1 MLHHEVTVW
10 SVMKTCEQNARVAME
25 IPIYDLND
33 GTELP
38 AVGFGTTGLQG
49 ADGLDAIVSAV
60 ESGYRLIDTAVNYG
74 NEMTVGEAIRRSGI
88 ARPEFRVAS
97 KLPGRHHAYDDAIVS
112 THESLGRL
120 GLDHIDLHL
129 IHWPNPKRD
138 EYSEAWRALVDLQRD
153 GLVTTIGVS
162 NFTAEHLDRI
172 MDTSG
177 VVPAVNQIEMHPYF
191 PQDEL
196 RAVHDSLGI
205 RTVAWSPLAKAKAL
219 FEEDAVRNAAESHGV
234 SPAQVVL
241 RWHFQLGSVPIPKS
255 TVAAHQLANG
265 DIFEFE
271 LSDDEVAAISAL
283 GREDGRLFDGDPNEH
298 YEM

>member
-1 MLHHEVTVW
+1 
-10 SVMKTCEQNARVAME
+10 ME
-25 IPIYDLND
+25 IPVYDLND

-38 AVGFGTTGLQG
+38 ALGFGTTGLQG
-49 ADGLDAIVSAV
+49 ADGLEAILGAAR
-60 ESGYRLIDTAVNYG
+60 SGYRLIDTAVNYG
-74 NEMTVGEAIRRSGI
+74 NEMTVGEAIRRSEI
-88 ARPEFRVAS
+88 PRAEFRVTS
-97 KLPGRHHAYDDAIVS
+97 KIPGRHHAYDDAIVS

-120 GLDHIDLHL
+120 GLENIDLHL

-138 EYSEAWRALVDLQRD
+138 EYTEAWRALVDLQRD
-153 GLVTTIGVS
+153 GLVTSIGVS

-191 PQDEL
+191 PQEEL

-219 FEEDAVRNAAESHGV
+219 FEEEPIRAAADAHGV

-241 RWHFQLGSVPIPKS
+241 RWHFQLGAVPIPKS
-255 TVAAHQLANG
+255 TQPEHQASNG
-265 DIFEFE
+265 DIFDFE
-271 LSDDEVAAISAL
+271 LTDDEVAAITGL

>member
-1 MLHHEVTVW
+1 
-10 SVMKTCEQNARVAME
+10 ME
-25 IPIYDLND
+25 IPVYDLND

-38 AVGFGTTGLQG
+38 ALGFGTVGLQG
-49 ADGLDAIVSAV
+49 ADGLEAILSAITA
-60 ESGYRLIDTAVNYG
+60 GYRLLDTAVNYG
-74 NEMTVGEAIRRSGI
+74 NEMTVGEAVRRSGVP
-88 ARPEFRVAS
+88 RPEFRVTS
-97 KLPGRHHAYDDAIVS
+97 KLPGRHHAYDDAIAS
-112 THESLGRL
+112 TRESLGRL
-120 GLDHIDLHL
+120 GLEYIDLHL

-138 EYSEAWRALVDLQRD
+138 QYTEAWRALVDLQRD
-153 GLVTTIGVS
+153 GLVVSIGVS
-162 NFTAEHLDRI
+162 NFTAAHLDRI

-191 PQDEL
+191 PQEEL

-219 FEEDAVRNAAESHGV
+219 FEEDPVREAAAAHGV

-255 TVAAHQLANG
+255 AVPEHQVSNA
-265 DIFEFE
+265 DIFDFE
-271 LSDDEVAAISAL
+271 LTDDEVASITGL
-283 GREDGRLFDGDPNEH
+283 GREDGRLFGGDPDEH

>member
-1 MLHHEVTVW
+1 
-10 SVMKTCEQNARVAME
+10 ME

-49 ADGLDAIVSAV
+49 ADGLEAILSAV

-74 NEMTVGEAIRRSGI
+74 NEMTVGEAIRRS
-88 ARPEFRVAS
+88 AVPRAEFRVTS

-191 PQDEL
+191 PQEEL

-205 RTVAWSPLAKAKAL
+205 RTVAWSPLARAKAL
-219 FEEDAVRNAAESHGV
+219 FEEDAVRHAAEAHNV

-241 RWHFQLGSVPIPKS
+241 RWHFQLGAVPIPLS
-255 TVAAHQLANG
+255 TKPEHQLANG
-265 DIFEFE
+265 DIFNFE
-271 LSDDEVAAISAL
+271 LSDEQVDAITAL
-283 GREDGRLFDGDPNEH
+283 GREDGRLFDADPNEH

>member
-1 MLHHEVTVW
+1 
-10 SVMKTCEQNARVAME
+10 ME

-38 AVGFGTTGLQG
+38 AIGFGTSGLQG
-49 ADGLDAIVSAV
+49 ADGLEAILGATNV
-60 ESGYRLIDTAVNYG
+60 GYRLLDTAVNYG
-74 NEMTVGEAIRRSGI
+74 NEMTVGEAIRRSGVN
-88 ARPEFRVAS
+88 RNEFRVMS
-97 KLPGRHHAYDDAIVS
+97 KLPGRHHSYDDAIVS

-120 GLDHIDLHL
+120 GVDHIDIHL

-162 NFTAEHLDRI
+162 NFTAEHLDKI

-191 PQDEL
+191 PQDEM
-196 RAVHDSLGI
+196 RAVHDTLGI
-205 RTVAWSPLAKAKAL
+205 RTISWSPLAQGGEL
-219 FEEDAVRNAAESHGV
+219 FDEEPIKIAAENHGV
-234 SPAQVVL
+234 TPAQVVL
-241 RWHFQLGSVPIPKS
+241 RWHFQLGAVPVPKS
-255 TVAAHQLANG
+255 VQEAHQIENA
-265 DIFEFE
+265 DIFGFE
-271 LSDDEVAAISAL
+271 LSDAEMDAISGL

>member
-1 MLHHEVTVW
+1 
-10 SVMKTCEQNARVAME
+10 ME
-25 IPIYDLND
+25 LPVYDLND

-38 AVGFGTTGLQG
+38 VIGFGTTSLRG
-49 ADGLDAIVSAV
+49 ADGLHAMLSAIDV
-60 ESGYRLIDTAVNYG
+60 GYRLLDTAVNYG
-74 NEMTVGEAIRRSGI
+74 NEMTVGEAVRRSGVP
-88 ARPEFRVAS
+88 RPEFRVTS
-97 KLPGRHHAYDDAIVS
+97 KLPGRHHAYDDAVVS

-120 GLDHIDLHL
+120 GVDHIDMHL

-138 EYSEAWRALVDLQRD
+138 LYTEAWRALVDLQRD

-172 MDTSG
+172 METSG

-191 PQDEL
+191 PQEEL

-205 RTVAWSPLAKAKAL
+205 RTVAWSPLAKAGAL
-219 FEEDAVRNAAESHGV
+219 FEEAPVRAAAQRHGV

-241 RWHFQLGSVPIPKS
+241 RWHFELGSVPIPKS
-255 TVAAHQLANG
+255 TVPAHQLSNG
-265 DIFEFE
+265 DIFGFE
-271 LSDDEVAAISAL
+271 LSDDEVEAISRL

>member
-1 MLHHEVTVW
+1 MDFPV
-10 SVMKTCEQNARVAME
+10 
-25 IPIYDLND
+25 YDLND

-38 AVGFGTTGLQG
+38 VLGFGTTSLRG
-49 ADGLDAIVSAV
+49 ADGLEAISSAIDV
-60 ESGYRLIDTAVNYG
+60 GYRLLDTAVNYG
-74 NEMTVGEAIRRSGI
+74 NEMTVGEAVRRSGVP
-88 ARPEFRVAS
+88 RPEFRVTS
-97 KLPGRHHAYDDAIVS
+97 KLPGRHHAYDDAVVS
-112 THESLGRL
+112 THESLRRL
-120 GLDHIDLHL
+120 GVDHIDLHL

-138 EYSEAWRALVDLQRD
+138 LYTEAWRALVDLQHD

-191 PQDEL
+191 PQEDL

-219 FEEDAVRNAAESHGV
+219 FAEEPVRAAADRHGD
-234 SPAQVVL
+234 SPAQIVL
-241 RWHFQLGSVPIPKS
+241 RWHFELGSVPIPKS
-255 TVAAHQLANG
+255 TVTEHQRTNG
-265 DIFEFE
+265 DIFGFE
-271 LSDDEVAAISAL
+271 LTDDEVAAISGL
-283 GREDGRLFDGDPNEH
+283 GRDDGRLFGGDPDEH

>member
-1 MLHHEVTVW
+1 MD
-10 SVMKTCEQNARVAME
+10 

-49 ADGLDAIVSAV
+49 ADGLDAILTAV

-74 NEMTVGEAIRRSGI
+74 NEMTVGEAIRRSGVP
-88 ARPEFRVAS
+88 RPEFRVSS

-153 GLVTTIGVS
+153 GLVTSIGVS

-191 PQDEL
+191 PQEEL

-205 RTVAWSPLAKAKAL
+205 RTVAWSPLARAKGL
-219 FEEDAVRNAAESHGV
+219 FEEDAVRRAAEAHNV

-241 RWHFQLGSVPIPKS
+241 RWHFQLGSVPIPLS
-255 TVAAHQLANG
+255 TKPENQAANG

-271 LSDDEVAAISAL
+271 LSDDEVGAITAL
-283 GREDGRLFDGDPNEH
+283 GREDGRIFDADPNDH

>member
-1 MLHHEVTVW
+1 
-10 SVMKTCEQNARVAME
+10 ME

-49 ADGLDAIVSAV
+49 ADGLDAILSAV
-60 ESGYRLIDTAVNYG
+60 ETGYRLLDTAVNYG
-74 NEMTVGEAIRRSGI
+74 NEMTVGEAIRRSGVP
-88 ARPEFRVAS
+88 RPEFRVTS

-120 GLDHIDLHL
+120 GLDQIDLHL

-138 EYSEAWRALVDLQRD
+138 EYTEAWRALVDLQRD

-191 PQDEL
+191 PQEEL
-196 RAVHDSLGI
+196 RAVHDALGI

-219 FEEDAVRNAAESHGV
+219 FEEDAVRNAADAHRV

-255 TVAAHQLANG
+255 TVPAHQHSNG
-265 DIFEFE
+265 DIFGFE
-271 LSDDEVAAISAL
+271 LSDDEVDAITAL
-283 GREDGRLFDGDPNEH
+283 GREDGRLFGGDPNEH

>member
-1 MLHHEVTVW
+1 
-10 SVMKTCEQNARVAME
+10 ME

-38 AVGFGTTGLQG
+38 AVGFGTSGLQG
-49 ADGLDAIVSAV
+49 ADGLTAILGAI

-74 NEMTVGEAIRRSGI
+74 NEMTVGEAIRRSGV
-88 ARPEFRVAS
+88 ARPEFRVTS

-191 PQDEL
+191 PQEEL

-205 RTVAWSPLAKAKAL
+205 RTVAWSPLGRAKGL
-219 FEEDAVRNAAESHGV
+219 FEEDAVRNAAEAHGV

-241 RWHFQLGSVPIPKS
+241 RWHFQLGSVPIPLS
-255 TVAAHQLANG
+255 TSHEHQLSNG
-265 DIFEFE
+265 DIFDFE
-271 LSDDEVAAISAL
+271 LADDEVAAISAL
-283 GREDGRLFDGDPNEH
+283 GRPDGRLFDADPDEH

>member
-1 MLHHEVTVW
+1 VLVAR
-10 SVMKTCEQNARVAME
+10 EQKRESSME

-49 ADGLDAIVSAV
+49 ADGLEAILTAV
-60 ESGYRLIDTAVNYG
+60 DNGYRLLDTAVNYG
-74 NEMTVGEAIRRSGI
+74 NEMTVGEAIRRSGVP
-88 ARPEFRVAS
+88 RQEFRVTS

-120 GLDHIDLHL
+120 GLEHIDLHL

-191 PQDEL
+191 PQEEL

-205 RTVAWSPLAKAKAL
+205 RTVAWSPLAKAKAV
-219 FEEDAVRNAAESHGV
+219 FEEDVVRAAAEAHGV

-255 TVAAHQLANG
+255 TISDHQLANG

-271 LSDDEVAAISAL
+271 LTDDEVDAISGL
-283 GREDGRLFDGDPNEH
+283 GREDGRLFGGDPDEH

>member
-1 MLHHEVTVW
+1 MD
-10 SVMKTCEQNARVAME
+10 

-49 ADGLDAIVSAV
+49 ADGLEAILTAV
-60 ESGYRLIDTAVNYG
+60 DNGYRLLDTAVNYG
-74 NEMTVGEAIRRSGI
+74 NEMTVGEAIRRSGVP
-88 ARPEFRVAS
+88 RPELRVTS

-120 GLDHIDLHL
+120 GVEHIDLHL

-191 PQDEL
+191 PQEEL

-219 FEEDAVRNAAESHGV
+219 FEEDVIRNTAEAHGV
-234 SPAQVVL
+234 SAAQVVL

-255 TVAAHQLANG
+255 TVAEHQLANG
-265 DIFEFE
+265 DIFDFE
-271 LSDDEVAAISAL
+271 LSDDEIDAITAL
-283 GREDGRLFDGDPNEH
+283 GREDGRLFGGDPDEH

>member
-1 MLHHEVTVW
+1 
-10 SVMKTCEQNARVAME
+10 ME
-25 IPIYDLND
+25 IPVYDLND

-38 AVGFGTTGLQG
+38 VVGFGTVRLQG
-49 ADGLDAIVSAV
+49 ADGLEAILSAIRV
-60 ESGYRLIDTAVNYG
+60 GYRLLDTAVNYG
-74 NEMTVGEAIRRSGI
+74 NEMTVGEAVRRSGVP
-88 ARPEFRVAS
+88 RPEFRVTS

-138 EYSEAWRALVDLQRD
+138 QYTEAWRALVDLQRD
-153 GLVTTIGVS
+153 GLVVSIGVS

-191 PQDEL
+191 PQEEL

-219 FEEDAVRNAAESHGV
+219 FEEEPVRRAAENHGV
-234 SPAQVVL
+234 SPAQAVL
-241 RWHFQLGSVPIPKS
+241 RWHFQLGSVPIPK
-255 TVAAHQLANG
+255 AADPDHQLGNT
-265 DIFEFE
+265 DIFGFE
-271 LSDDEVAAISAL
+271 LSEDEMAAITDL
-283 GREDGRLFDGDPNEH
+283 GRPDGRLFDGDPNEH

>member
-1 MLHHEVTVW
+1 
-10 SVMKTCEQNARVAME
+10 ME

-49 ADGLDAIVSAV
+49 ADGLEAILSAV
-60 ESGYRLIDTAVNYG
+60 EAGYRLIDTAVNYG
-74 NEMTVGEAIRRSGI
+74 NEMTVGEAIRRSGV
-88 ARPEFRVAS
+88 ARPEFRVSS

-191 PQDEL
+191 PQEEL

-205 RTVAWSPLAKAKAL
+205 RTVAWSPLARAKAV
-219 FEEDAVRNAAESHGV
+219 FEEEVVRNAAEAHGV

-241 RWHFQLGSVPIPKS
+241 RWHFQLGSVPIPLS
-255 TVAAHQLANG
+255 TKPENQLVNG
-265 DIFEFE
+265 DIFDFE
-271 LSDDEVAAISAL
+271 LSDDEVDAISAL
-283 GREDGRLFDGDPNEH
+283 GRPDGRLFDADPNEH

>member
-1 MLHHEVTVW
+1 MD
-10 SVMKTCEQNARVAME
+10 

-49 ADGLDAIVSAV
+49 ADGLDAILTAV

-74 NEMTVGEAIRRSGI
+74 NEMTVGEAIRRSGVP
-88 ARPEFRVAS
+88 RPEFRVTS

-153 GLVTTIGVS
+153 GMVTTIGVS

-191 PQDEL
+191 PQEEL

-205 RTVAWSPLAKAKAL
+205 RTVAWSPLARAKGL
-219 FEEDAVRNAAESHGV
+219 FEEEPVRRAAEAHNV

-241 RWHFQLGSVPIPKS
+241 RWHFQLGSVPIPLS
-255 TVAAHQLANG
+255 TKPENQLVNG
-265 DIFEFE
+265 DIFDFE
-271 LSDDEVAAISAL
+271 LTDEEVDAITGL
-283 GREDGRLFDGDPNEH
+283 GREDGRIFDADPNEH

>member
-1 MLHHEVTVW
+1 
-10 SVMKTCEQNARVAME
+10 
-25 IPIYDLND
+25 
-33 GTELP
+33 
-38 AVGFGTTGLQG
+38 
-49 ADGLDAIVSAV
+49 
-60 ESGYRLIDTAVNYG
+60 VNYG
-74 NEMTVGEAIRRSGI
+74 NEMTVGEAVRRSGVPR
-88 ARPEFRVAS
+88 AEFRVTS

-120 GLDHIDLHL
+120 GLDHIDVHL

-138 EYSEAWRALVDLQRD
+138 QYTEAWRALVDLQRD

-172 MDTSG
+172 MDSSG
-177 VVPAVNQIEMHPYF
+177 VVPAINQVEMHPYF
-191 PQDEL
+191 PQEEL
-196 RAVHDSLGI
+196 RAFHDSLGI
-205 RTVAWSPLAKAKAL
+205 RTVAWSPLAKAKAV
-219 FEEDAVRNAAESHGV
+219 FEEEPVRDAAAAHGV

-255 TVAAHQLANG
+255 TIPEHQVTNA

-271 LSDDEVAAISAL
+271 LSDHEVAAITAL
-283 GREDGRLFDGDPNEH
+283 GREDGRLFDGDPDEH

>member
-1 MLHHEVTVW
+1 
-10 SVMKTCEQNARVAME
+10 ME

-49 ADGLDAIVSAV
+49 ADGLDAIISAIDA
-60 ESGYRLIDTAVNYG
+60 GYRLIDTAVNYG
-74 NEMTVGEAIRRSGI
+74 NEMTVGEAVRRSGVP
-88 ARPEFRVAS
+88 RPEFRVTS
-97 KLPGRHHAYDDAIVS
+97 KLPGRHHAYDNAIVS

-138 EYSEAWRALVDLQRD
+138 EYTEAWRALVDLQRD

-191 PQDEL
+191 PQEEL

-205 RTVAWSPLAKAKAL
+205 RTIAWSPLAKAKAV
-219 FEEDAVRNAAESHGV
+219 FDEEPVRNAAEAHNV
-234 SPAQVVL
+234 TPAQVVL
-241 RWHFQLGSVPIPKS
+241 RWHFQLGSVPIPK
-255 TVAAHQLANG
+255 TANPEHQLSNG
-265 DIFEFE
+265 DIFDFE
-271 LSDDEVAAISAL
+271 LDDDEVAAITAL
-283 GREDGRLFDGDPNEH
+283 GREDGRLFGGDPDEH

>member
-1 MLHHEVTVW
+1 MD
-10 SVMKTCEQNARVAME
+10 

-38 AVGFGTTGLQG
+38 AVGYGTTGLQG
-49 ADGLDAIVSAV
+49 ADGLEAILSAI

-74 NEMTVGEAIRRSGI
+74 NEMTVGEAIRRSGV
-88 ARPEFRVAS
+88 ARPEFRVMS

-120 GLDHIDLHL
+120 GLEHIDLHL

-191 PQDEL
+191 PQEEL

-205 RTVAWSPLAKAKAL
+205 RTIAWSPLARAKAV
-219 FEEDAVRNAAESHGV
+219 FEEESVRNAAEAHGV
-234 SPAQVVL
+234 TPAQVVL
-241 RWHFQLGSVPIPKS
+241 RWHFQLGSVPIPLS
-255 TVAAHQLANG
+255 TKPEHQFING

-271 LSDDEVAAISAL
+271 LSDDEVDAISAL

>member
-1 MLHHEVTVW
+1 
-10 SVMKTCEQNARVAME
+10 ME

-49 ADGLDAIVSAV
+49 ADGLDAILGAI
-60 ESGYRLIDTAVNYG
+60 ESGYRLLDTAVNYG
-74 NEMTVGEAIRRSGI
+74 NEMTVGEAIRRSGV
-88 ARPEFRVAS
+88 ARPEFRVTS

-191 PQDEL
+191 PQEEL

-205 RTVAWSPLAKAKAL
+205 RTVAWSPLARTKGL
-219 FEEDAVRNAAESHGV
+219 FEEDVVRNAAEAHGV
-234 SPAQVVL
+234 SAAQVVL
-241 RWHFQLGSVPIPKS
+241 RWHFQLGSVPIPLS
-255 TVAAHQLANG
+255 TKPEHQLANG
-265 DIFEFE
+265 EIFEFE
-271 LSDDEVAAISAL
+271 LSDEEVDAISGL
-283 GREDGRLFDGDPNEH
+283 GREDGRWFDADPNEH

>member
-1 MLHHEVTVW
+1 MD
-10 SVMKTCEQNARVAME
+10 

-49 ADGLDAIVSAV
+49 ADGLDALLSAV

-74 NEMTVGEAIRRSGI
+74 NEMTVGEAIRRSGVP
-88 ARPEFRVAS
+88 RPEFRVAS

-112 THESLGRL
+112 THESIGRL
-120 GLDHIDLHL
+120 GLDHIDLHM

-205 RTVAWSPLAKAKAL
+205 RTIAWSPLARAKGL
-219 FEEDAVRNAAESHGV
+219 FEEDAVRNAAEAHGV

-241 RWHFQLGSVPIPKS
+241 RWHFQLGSVPIPKA
-255 TVAAHQLANG
+255 TAPDHQLTNG

-271 LSDDEVAAISAL
+271 LSDEQVDAITAL

>member
-1 MLHHEVTVW
+1 
-10 SVMKTCEQNARVAME
+10 ME
-25 IPIYDLND
+25 IPVYDLND

-49 ADGLDAIVSAV
+49 ADGLDAILSAV
-60 ESGYRLIDTAVNYG
+60 DAGYRLLDTAVNYG
-74 NEMTVGEAIRRSGI
+74 NEMTVGEAMRRSGVP
-88 ARPEFRVAS
+88 RPEFRVTS

-112 THESLGRL
+112 AHESLGRL
-120 GLDHIDLHL
+120 GVDHIDLHL

-138 EYSEAWRALVDLQRD
+138 EYTEAWRAMVDLQRD

-196 RAVHDSLGI
+196 RVVHDSLGI

-219 FEEDAVRNAAESHGV
+219 FEEDAVRNAAEQHGV
-234 SPAQVVL
+234 SPSQVVL

-255 TVAAHQLANG
+255 TVPEHQLANG

-271 LSDDEVAAISAL
+271 LSDSEIDAITAL

>member
-1 MLHHEVTVW
+1 
-10 SVMKTCEQNARVAME
+10 ME

-49 ADGLDAIVSAV
+49 ADGLEAILSAV
-60 ESGYRLIDTAVNYG
+60 EGGYRLLDTAVNYG
-74 NEMTVGEAIRRSGI
+74 NEMTVGEAIRRSGV
-88 ARPEFRVAS
+88 ARPEFRVTS

-120 GLDHIDLHL
+120 GLEHIDLHL

-191 PQDEL
+191 PQEEL

-205 RTVAWSPLAKAKAL
+205 RTIAWSPLARAKAV
-219 FEEDAVRNAAESHGV
+219 FEEEPVRNAAEAHGV

-241 RWHFQLGSVPIPKS
+241 RWHFQLGSVPIPLS
-255 TVAAHQLANG
+255 TKPENQLVNG
-265 DIFEFE
+265 DIFDFE
-271 LSDDEVAAISAL
+271 LSDDEVDAISAL

>member
-1 MLHHEVTVW
+1 
-10 SVMKTCEQNARVAME
+10 ME

-49 ADGLDAIVSAV
+49 ADGLEAILTAA
-60 ESGYRLIDTAVNYG
+60 ENGYRLLDTAVNYG
-74 NEMTVGEAIRRSGI
+74 NEMTVGEAIRRSGVP
-88 ARPEFRVAS
+88 RPEFRVTS

-120 GLDHIDLHL
+120 GLEHIDLHL

-138 EYSEAWRALVDLQRD
+138 EYTEAWRALVDLQRD

-191 PQDEL
+191 PQEEL

-219 FEEDAVRNAAESHGV
+219 FEEDVVRSAAEAHGV

-255 TVAAHQLANG
+255 TVPEHQLANG
-265 DIFEFE
+265 DIFDFE
-271 LSDDEVAAISAL
+271 LSEEQVDAISGL
-283 GREDGRLFDGDPNEH
+283 GREDGRLFGGDPDEH

>member
-1 MLHHEVTVW
+1 M
-10 SVMKTCEQNARVAME
+10 A

-38 AVGFGTTGLQG
+38 AIGFGTSGLQG
-49 ADGLDAIVSAV
+49 ADGLEAILGAITA
-60 ESGYRLIDTAVNYG
+60 GYRLIDTAVNYG
-74 NEMTVGEAIRRSGI
+74 NEMTVGEALRRAGI
-88 ARPEFRVAS
+88 DRDGFRVTS
-97 KLPGRHHAYDDAIVS
+97 KLPGRHHAYDDAVVS

-120 GLDHIDLHL
+120 GADRIDLHL

-138 EYSEAWRALVDLQRD
+138 EYAEAWRALVDLQRD

-177 VVPAVNQIEMHPYF
+177 VVPAVNQIELHPYF
-191 PQDEL
+191 PQEEM
-196 RAVHDSLGI
+196 RAVHDALGI
-205 RTVAWSPLAKAKAL
+205 RTVAWSPLGQAKQV
-219 FEEDAVRNAAESHGV
+219 FEEEPVRAAAEAHGV

-255 TVAAHQLANG
+255 TQEAHQLANV
-265 DIFEFE
+265 DIFGFE
-271 LSDDEVAAISAL
+271 LTDEQVDAITGL
-283 GREDGRLFDGDPNEH
+283 GRDDGRLFDGDPNEH

>member
-1 MLHHEVTVW
+1 
-10 SVMKTCEQNARVAME
+10 ME
-25 IPIYDLND
+25 IPVYDLND

-38 AVGFGTTGLQG
+38 VIGFGTVGLHG
-49 ADGLDAIVSAV
+49 TDGLEAILSAV
-60 ESGYRLIDTAVNYG
+60 GAGYRLLDTAVNYG
-74 NEMTVGEAIRRSGI
+74 NEMTVGEAVRRSGVP
-88 ARPEFRVAS
+88 RQEFRVTS
-97 KLPGRHHAYDDAIVS
+97 KLPGRHHAYDDAIAS

-120 GLDHIDLHL
+120 GIDHIDLHL
-129 IHWPNPKRD
+129 IHWPNPQRD
-138 EYSEAWRALVDLQRD
+138 QYADAWRALVDLQRD
-153 GLVTTIGVS
+153 GRVVSIGVS

-177 VVPAVNQIEMHPYF
+177 VMPAVNQIEMHPYF
-191 PQDEL
+191 PQEDL

-219 FEEDAVRNAAESHGV
+219 FEEEPVRNASEQHGV

-255 TVAAHQLANG
+255 TVPEHQQLNAN
-265 DIFEFE
+265 IFDFE
-271 LSDDEVAAISAL
+271 LSDDEMDAITGL
-283 GREDGRLFDGDPNEH
+283 GRPDGRLFDGDPNVH

>member
-1 MLHHEVTVW
+1 
-10 SVMKTCEQNARVAME
+10 ME
-25 IPIYDLND
+25 IPVYDLND

-38 AVGFGTTGLQG
+38 VVGFGTVGLQG
-49 ADGLDAIVSAV
+49 ADGLDAILSAIGA
-60 ESGYRLIDTAVNYG
+60 GYRLLDTAVNYG
-74 NEMTVGEAIRRSGI
+74 NEMTVGEAVRRSGVP
-88 ARPEFRVAS
+88 RPEFRVTS

-138 EYSEAWRALVDLQRD
+138 QYAEAWRALVDLQRD
-153 GLVTTIGVS
+153 GRVVSIVFS

-191 PQDEL
+191 PQEEL

-219 FEEDAVRNAAESHGV
+219 FEEEPVRAAAEHHDV
-234 SPAQVVL
+234 TPAQVVL
-241 RWHFQLGSVPIPKS
+241 RWHFQLGAVPIPKS
-255 TVAAHQLANG
+255 SIADHQTTNA
-265 DIFEFE
+265 DIFGFE
-271 LSDDEVAAISAL
+271 LSEAEVDAITGL
-283 GREDGRLFDGDPNEH
+283 GRPDGRLFNGDPNEH